1 MTANTFSL
9 YLHVCMHMHT
19 CILSLIFA
27 PYMIIKVD
35 EYTIP
40 DLQT

>member
-1 MTANTFSL
+1 MTTNNLSL
-9 YLHVCMHMHT
+9 YLHVSMHMHT

-27 PYMIIKVD
+27 PYMFIKVD